1 MRILILGGTGAMGN
15 HLVDLFRDTDNEI
28 VITTRANRRSSYNI
42 KYITGNAKDDE
53 FLNKI
58 LHESWDTIIDFM
70 VYTTIEFKNR
80 INQLLNA
87 TSQYIF
93 LSSSRVYAESKE
105 KIKETSPRLLDV
117 STDQEYLSKDE
128 YSLAK
133 ARQEDILKNSG
144 KNNWT
149 IIRPYITYS
158 SNRLQLGILEKEDWL
173 YRALKGRS
181 IVFSED
187 INSKLT
193 TLTFGLDVAKGIK
206 AIIGDSDALGEVFH
220 ITSQTSLLWSEVLNI
235 YLNVLDNYLGYRPK
249 VVLDNL
255 ENFQIYHSATYQIMY
270 DRMFNRKFDNSKFAK
285 YVNVDEFTT
294 TEDGLTKCFE
304 KFLLQ
309 PTFKQIN
316 WRAEALKDRKTK
328 EFTHLCEIHGFK
340 QKVKYLLY
348 RFLIN

>member
-1 MRILILGGTGAMGN
+1 MRILLFGGTGAMGN

-28 VITTRANRRSSYNI
+28 VITTRANRKSSHNI
-42 KYITGNAKDDE
+42 KYITGNAKDSE

-58 LHESWDTIIDFM
+58 LDERWDVIIDFM

-80 INQLLNA
+80 VKYLLDA

-93 LSSSRVYAESKE
+93 LSSSRVYADSKD
-105 KIKETSPRLLDV
+105 KIKETSSRLLDV
-117 STDQEYLSKDE
+117 STDQEFLSLDE

-133 ARQEDILKNSG
+133 ARQEDLIKYSG
-144 KNNWT
+144 RRNWT

-173 YRALKGRS
+173 YRALRGRS
-181 IVFSED
+181 IVFSEN

-193 TLTFGLDVAKGIK
+193 TMTFGLDVAKGIK
-206 AIIGDSDALGEVFH
+206 AIIGKSDALSEVFH
-220 ITSQTSLLWSEVLNI
+220 ITSESSLLWSEVLNI
-235 YLNVLDNYLGYRPK
+235 YLNVLENNLGYRPR

-255 ENFQIYHSATYQIMY
+255 ENFQIYHRATYQIMY
-270 DRMFNRKFDNSKFAK
+270 DRMFNRKFDNSNIAK

-294 TEDGLTKCFE
+294 TGEGLTKCLE
-304 KFLLQ
+304 EFLLQ
-309 PTFKQIN
+309 PAFKQIN

-328 EFTHLCEIHGFK
+328 EFTHLSEIHGFK

-348 RFLIN
+348 RFFFN

>member
-15 HLVDLFRDTDNEI
+15 HLVELFRDTDNEI
-28 VITTRANRRSSYNI
+28 VITTRANRRSSHNI

-58 LHESWDTIIDFM
+58 LDERWDAIIDFM

-80 INQLLNA
+80 ANQLLDS

-93 LSSSRVYAESKE
+93 ISSSRVYTDSKDKIRES
-105 KIKETSPRLLDV
+105 SSRLLDV
-117 STDQEYLSKDE
+117 STDQEFLSLDE

-158 SNRLQLGILEKEDWL
+158 SNRLQLGTLEKEDWL

-193 TLTFGLDVAKGIK
+193 TMTFGLDVAKGIK
-206 AIIGDSDALGEVFH
+206 AIIGNSDALSEVFH

-235 YLNVLDNYLGYRPK
+235 YLNVLENYLGYRPK
-249 VVLDNL
+249 VILDNL
-255 ENFQIYHSATYQIMY
+255 ESFQIYHPANYQIKY
-270 DRMFNRKFDNSKFAK
+270 DRMFNREFDNAK
-285 YVNVDEFTT
+285 IARYVKVDEFTT
-294 TEDGLTKCFE
+294 TDEGLTKSLE
-304 KFLLQ
+304 EFLLQ
-309 PTFKQIN
+309 PTFKHIN
-316 WRAEALKDRKTK
+316 WRAEALKDRKAK
-328 EFTHLCEIHGFK
+328 EFTHLSEIHGFK
-340 QKVKYLLY
+340 QKVKYLLC